1 MPAKSVS
8 VMANWKYNGSNSS
21 DGSSSSEDSSASSS
35 KGGSGGSSSS
45 SQSGTTTK
53 DPVKGYV
60 NSVSGIVT
68 GSGSGYSSWVSDS
81 TGWWLKYADGSYAKG
96 SITTDAAGKQI
107 EIPHWEFING
117 KWFAFGASGYIMTG
131 WIYDPVYK
139 YWFYIDENR
148 GMLTG
153 WQLLNNKW
161 YYFNSVSDGTRGR
174 LFVNATTPDGYKIGA
189 DGAWIQ

>member
-1 MPAKSVS
+1 
-8 VMANWKYNGSNSS
+8 
-21 DGSSSSEDSSASSS
+21 
-35 KGGSGGSSSS
+35 
-45 SQSGTTTK
+45 
-53 DPVKGYV
+53 
-60 NSVSGIVT
+60 
-68 GSGSGYSSWVSDS
+68 
-81 TGWWLKYADGSYAKG
+81 
-96 SITTDAAGKQI
+96 
-107 EIPHWEFING
+107 
-117 KWFAFGASGYIMTG
+117 MTG

-161 YYFNSVSDGTRGR
+161 YYFNSVSNGTRGR